1 MYKDGVTAHTA
12 TVRPLKGGI
21 FMSKQ
26 SGYIPRAVIVVR
38 TVSLAFALLLLG
50 AMILYMARI
59 GGQTESVLSK
69 TGSRGNEV
77 RQIQQRLKNWG
88 YYTGEVDG
96 IFGVETK
103 KAVMSFQRKNGLTVD
118 GIAGNATLKAMG
130 IQSSQQTGGSG
141 GYSSSDIALLANIIS
156 AEARGEPFEGQ
167 VAVGAVVLNR
177 GTSLLPRHAFGRCLS
192 AGRIHRDH
200 RRPDQRSGRRIS
212 QISGSRSFGGLRSLG
227 RRALLLQSRQDVK
240 QMDSDTSGDQTHWR
254 SSLLQLEAV
263 PISLPKY
270 RRPVRFLRSVRAL
283 KWYN

>member
-1 MYKDGVTAHTA
+1 MRYLHMYKGGFAAHTA
-12 TVRPLKGGI
+12 TIRPLKGGF

-26 SGYIPRAVIVVR
+26 SASLPRAVIVIR

-50 AMILYMARI
+50 AMIVYIARV
-59 GGQTESVLSK
+59 GGQAENVLSK

-130 IQSSQQTGGSG
+130 IQSSQQTGGNG
-141 GYSSSDIALLANIIS
+141 GYSNSDVALLANIIS

-177 GTSLLPRHAFGRCLS
+177 VEHPSFPDTLAGVVYQPGAFTAITDG
-192 AGRIHRDH
+192 
-200 RRPDQRSGRRIS
+200 
-212 QISGSRSFGGLRSLG
+212 QIN
-227 RRALLLQSRQDVK
+227 
-240 QMDSDTSGDQTHWR
+240 
-254 SSLLQLEAV
+254 EAV
-263 PISLPKY
+263 AESAKKAAREALAGSDPSGGALYYYNPDKTSNTWI
-270 RRPVRFLRSVRAL
+270 RTRPVIKRIGAHLFCS
-283 KWYN
+283 